1 MENTMSDKKNEV
13 TNDILIADIM
23 LRLTTMEN
31 LLIEKETF
39 SKEEFLGTMEDIAKK
54 VAKVILENSKS
65 TVNVEDFMSKLEL
78 SDSEKK
84 DMKN

>member
-1 MENTMSDKKNEV
+1 MSDKKNEV